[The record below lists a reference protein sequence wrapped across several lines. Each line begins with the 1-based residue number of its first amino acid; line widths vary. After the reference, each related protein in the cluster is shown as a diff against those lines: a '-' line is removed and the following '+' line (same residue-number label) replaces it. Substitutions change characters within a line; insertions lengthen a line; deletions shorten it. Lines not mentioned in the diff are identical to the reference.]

1 MPQQSLPH
9 LPPEVLSPIFMALDP
24 GISAHSPLS
33 GEPRLRPPYWMHLL
47 AVCRYWRNIIVAAAE
62 FWRVID
68 VGRRTEW
75 LKLCMERSGP
85 DLLVIVSFRSAD
97 ISFARALEI
106 LVPHAHRIAGLHCWS
121 IRCDENLTT
130 SAMLPVSMPALTTLA
145 LRVQHTHSPSDNRRP
160 RWHTAVPS
168 IPLTDEAFS
177 KLRSLRLFSLV
188 PTVLPQS
195 ALSDL
200 RSLQLAGLSAY
211 LLTSYKLSNFFALL
225 NKCGCLEELSL
236 PDALAGVIADLPQW
250 EVMALPNLRTL
261 TIGGIVERVCLLI
274 SHIQVPAHANIK
286 LSTVQASR
294 SPHELLAALF
304 NILPRDKRTRDCSF
318 PILRFVSRVKVEV
331 HSICGQNYTKI
342 IGIVEHGPHSGGR
355 FELVVTE
362 KHQPPLGALINNRLV
377 LTPSTYANIAN
388 IIPAGPQVTTV
399 IGYGILNAIHLKEY
413 LSVLRSYP
421 NLRKLVMD
429 DSEYDGNVCDAFKA
443 LRGVAPSGQTQSVVL
458 CPHLEYIWFRNAAIT
473 LELME
478 EVESCVEWRIQQG
491 APIRRLRLETHV
503 EGSRLDRDGIAGNLL
518 GVGQFTETM
527 KRLVPVFELQ
537 IWETGHGP
545 DLEESTGTLDDEIP
559 F

>member
-9 LPPEVLSPIFMALDP
+9 LPPEVLSQIFVALDP
-24 GISAHSPLS
+24 GMSAHPPRS
-33 GEPRLRPPYWMHLL
+33 GEPRLRIPYWMPLI

-75 LKLCMERSGP
+75 LKLCLERSGP
-85 DLLVIVSFRSAD
+85 DGLVIVSFRSAD

-106 LVPHAHRIAGLHCWS
+106 LAPHAHRIAGLYCWS
-121 IRCDENLTT
+121 IRCDENPIM
-130 SAMLPVSMPALTTLA
+130 SAILPFSMPALTTLG
-145 LRVQHTHSPSDNRRP
+145 LRVQHTHSPSHNRRP

-177 KLRSLRLFSLV
+177 KLRSLGLFSLV
-188 PTVLPQS
+188 PTVNPQS

-200 RSLQLAGLSAY
+200 RSLQLAGLSGY
-211 LLTSYKLSNFFALL
+211 LPTSYKLSDFFALL

-236 PDALAGVIADLPQW
+236 PDALAGVMTDLPQW
-250 EVMALPNLRTL
+250 EVMALPNLRIL
-261 TIGGIVERVCLLI
+261 TIGGTVERVCRII
-274 SHIQVPAHANIK
+274 SHMQVPPHANIK

-304 NILPRDKRTRDCSF
+304 NILPRDQRARDRSF

-331 HSICGQNYTKI
+331 HSIGEENYTKV

-362 KHQPPLGALINNRLV
+362 KRQPPSGALINNRLV
-377 LTPSTYANIAN
+377 LTPSTYANMAN
-388 IIPAGPQVTTV
+388 IFPAGPQVTTV
-399 IGYGILNAIHLKEY
+399 VGYGSLGAIHLKEY

-421 NLRKLVMD
+421 NLRNLIMH

-458 CPHLEYIWFRNAAIT
+458 CPRLEYIWFRNAAIT

-478 EVESCVEWRIQQG
+478 EIESCVEWRIQQG
-491 APIRRLRLETHV
+491 TPIRRLRLEMHA
-503 EGSRLDRDGIAGNLL
+503 ERSRLERDGIAGNLL
-518 GVGQFTETM
+518 EVWRFTETM
-527 KRLVPVFELQ
+527 KRLVPVFELR

-545 DLEESTGTLDDEIP
+545 DLEGSTGIIDDEIP